1 MPQNCR
7 FLDLEAANGKPVGQ
21 GFHFDRRM
29 IREPGLR
36 SEAGLR

>member
-1 MPQNCR
+1 MPQNWR

-21 GFHFDRRM
+21 SLHFHQGM
-29 IREPGLR
+29 IREPDLR